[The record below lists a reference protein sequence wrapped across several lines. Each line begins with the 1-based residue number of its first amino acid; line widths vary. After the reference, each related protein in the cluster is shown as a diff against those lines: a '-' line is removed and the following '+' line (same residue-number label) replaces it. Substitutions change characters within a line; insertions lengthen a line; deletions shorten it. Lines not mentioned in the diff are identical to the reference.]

1 MLQFEIGSRPLP
13 NAHLRKVAMPRPW
26 RMSCFVA
33 GLIAVAAVSGSD
45 AKVLRTKGPAST
57 VWVFKNA
64 DALRRFERVA
74 QASVY
79 DEGKSEP
86 LLAKVPQGSKI
97 VVLAA
102 IERHIF
108 GLQRRR
114 PRLRG
119 HRPTRASEGRMS
131 VSLA

>member
-64 DALRRFERVA
+64 DELWRFEKVA
-74 QASVY
+74 RASVY
-79 DEGKSEP
+79 DESKIEP
-86 LLAKVPQGSKI
+86 LLACKVPQGTKI
-97 VVLAA
+97 VVLASGYRTA
-102 IERHIF
+102 YIRV
-108 GLQRRR
+108 
-114 PRLRG
+114 
-119 HRPTRASEGRMS
+119 AEGS
-131 VSLA
+131 AQGCEGAVPLARVKEE